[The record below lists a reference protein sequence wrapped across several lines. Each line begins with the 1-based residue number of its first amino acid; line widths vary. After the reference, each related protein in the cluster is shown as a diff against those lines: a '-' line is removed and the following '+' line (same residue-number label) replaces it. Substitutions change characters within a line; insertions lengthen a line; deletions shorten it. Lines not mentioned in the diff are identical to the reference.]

1 MVPTVKHQEKVD
13 YLLDKGL
20 NILWSRGYNG
30 TSVSDIVNAAEVPKG
45 SFYFYFKSKED
56 FVVKAL
62 RRYYGQ
68 KRAATL
74 ELLSEGGYSPL
85 QRLLNYYTH
94 RVTIIKDQLAC
105 TLGCMSCNIGV
116 EMAEHSEMI
125 RTTIK
130 CEEDKIRGEI
140 IKVVKEAQELGEIN
154 RETDPGQLVAFIE
167 DSYKGMLTSMKSSM
181 SPEPLDNFIYFLK
194 TIILK

>member
-30 TSVSDIVNAAEVPKG
+30 TSVNDIVAAADVPKG

-62 RRYYGQ
+62 RRYYGL

-74 ELLSEGGYSPL
+74 ELLSESGYSPIR
-85 QRLLNYYTH
+85 RLINYYTH
-94 RVTIIKDQLAC
+94 RVTLIKEQLQC
-105 TLGCMSCNIGV
+105 TMGCMSCNIGV

-125 RTTIK
+125 RNTIK
-130 CEEDKIRGEI
+130 NEEDKIRGEI
-140 IKVVKEAQELGEIN
+140 IKVVKDAQAAGEIN
-154 RETDPGQLVAFIE
+154 PESDAGQLVAFIE

-181 SPEPLDNFIYFLK
+181 SPEPLDNFLHFLR